1 MYGVQEVPGMQFFLM
16 AQISFD
22 SHGEPLHG
30 EDTYKKWEKKLWLSV
45 TESDCKIS
53 DFSVAIY

>member
-22 SHGEPLHG
+22 SHGEPLQG
-30 EDTYKKWEKKLWLSV
+30 EDTCKKWEKKLWLSV